1 MHVENDVNAAAV
13 GAARMVGGSHP
24 EGTIV
29 FLNFGT
35 GLAAGIVVDGVVQ
48 HGSCGAAGEIGHIP
62 IDPNRFPCPCGQS
75 GCLETVCSGAS
86 VGRHWPVEGKPPMP
100 DLIECARRGEP
111 DAQRILVMVTH
122 AIVDAVQIV
131 AQSYDPRMIIF
142 GGGMAKTGQPLIDV
156 TLDELRVRER
166 TCPFLTGLHLGERIK
181 LAQLDQPVGALGA
194 AWAAPEA

>member
-1 MHVENDVNAAAV
+1 
-13 GAARMVGGSHP
+13 
-24 EGTIV
+24 
-29 FLNFGT
+29 
-35 GLAAGIVVDGVVQ
+35 
-48 HGSCGAAGEIGHIP
+48 
-62 IDPNRFPCPCGQS
+62 
-75 GCLETVCSGAS
+75 
-86 VGRHWPVEGKPPMP
+86 MP

-166 TCPFLTGLHLGERIK
+166 TCPFLTGRVGRAGGLIGT
-181 LAQLDQPVGALGA
+181 PVPATEFPKPPGPHGRM
-194 AWAAPEA
+194 

>member
-1 MHVENDVNAAAV
+1 MKGAAV

-48 HGSCGAAGEIGHIP
+48 HGFSGAAGEIGHIP